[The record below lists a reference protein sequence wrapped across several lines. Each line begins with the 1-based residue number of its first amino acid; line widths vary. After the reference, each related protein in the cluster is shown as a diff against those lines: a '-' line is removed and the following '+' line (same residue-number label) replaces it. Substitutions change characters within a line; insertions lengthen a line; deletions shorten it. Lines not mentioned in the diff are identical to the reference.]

1 MTVRVQD
8 ERGAPLPG
16 VQVWAW
22 STRRV
27 EGFGDDVDLTELQ
40 GIATTHADGQVS
52 FRVHRP
58 RGAFFIAEKAG
69 WPAQINDGGA
79 IVLGPSRS
87 VKGHVRLEA
96 PCKTSFIPVGAYPQW
111 WNLKG
116 VPASSSPS
124 ATTDQDGNFELPG
137 LGPGAYAVWTRPCRE
152 GGSSSQVFRMADAT
166 PIEVS
171 LDQTWCDRAC
181 TKWHAPDQKE

>member
-27 EGFGDDVDLTELQ
+27 EGFGDDMDLTELA

-52 FRVHRP
+52 FRVRRP
-58 RGAFFIAEKAG
+58 RGILFIAEKAG
-69 WPAQINDGGA
+69 WPAQINNGGV

-96 PCKTSFIPVGAYPQW
+96 PCKTASIPVGAYPQW
-111 WNLKG
+111 SNLSG

-124 ATTDQDGNFELPG
+124 AVTDHDGNFELSG
-137 LGPGAYAVWTRPCRE
+137 LGPGPYTLWTRPCRE
-152 GGSSSQVFRMADAT
+152 GGSSSQVFPMANAT

-171 LDQTWCDRAC
+171 LDHDWCDRAC
-181 TKWHAPDQKE
+181 TK